1 MNEKSEIFPEL
12 AKIVEVKE
20 AIRDHH
26 QSLDLRENG
35 GDSAWRTIKRIEQ
48 ILDMPWVQGAE
59 QARRAEKIKVG
70 K

>member
-1 MNEKSEIFPEL
+1 MTDALE
-12 AKIVEVKE
+12 AHDIVADIRD

-26 QSLDLRENG
+26 QALDLRENG

-48 ILDMPWVQGAE
+48 ILEMPWTQGAE